1 MPTYQY
7 VCTKCGHD
15 LEARQSFSDSALT
28 DCPSCGID
36 GVLRKHFGSVG
47 VVFKGSGFYRT
58 DSRSGSGKELSKNDA
73 APAKDKETTSAES
86 KSDSKSEAKPKT
98 ETKKTEA
105 KTKAPANS

>member
-15 LEARQSFSDSALT
+15 LEARQSFTDKALT

-36 GVLRKHFGSVG
+36 GALRKQFGSVG

-58 DSRSGSGKELSKNDA
+58 DSRTGSGKELAKNDSK
-73 APAKDKETTSAES
+73 PAKAASE
-86 KSDSKSEAKPKT
+86 SKSEAKSESKPKT
-98 ETKKTEA
+98 ETKKA
-105 KTKAPANS
+105 DKPKAASSTS